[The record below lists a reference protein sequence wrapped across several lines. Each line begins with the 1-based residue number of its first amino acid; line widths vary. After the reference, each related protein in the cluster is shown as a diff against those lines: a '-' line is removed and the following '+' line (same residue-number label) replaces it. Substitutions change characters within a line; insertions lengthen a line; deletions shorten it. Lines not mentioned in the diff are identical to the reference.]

1 VSRFELALLLA
12 LAPWASPA
20 WAQELLML
28 GPGPE
33 ERTVQDCDVC
43 PRLVTLPN
51 GRLMSQG
58 PVKRGEFSVFAAE
71 TGFTQPEWGCKWQWP
86 HFKQDDSHPVVCVSY
101 KNAEAYAGWL
111 SNKTGQKY
119 RLPTVD
125 EVRYAAMAGQTGNYW
140 WGQSVGKNRAN
151 CTGCRSTYDGV
162 GTSPVGAFPKNPF
175 HLTDAVGNVW
185 IWTSDCV
192 KGDCSQRLLVGG
204 GWANP
209 PADLR
214 VTKTIWNGIEIPFNT
229 YGIRVVRDT
238 E

>member
-1 VSRFELALLLA
+1 
-12 LAPWASPA
+12 
-20 WAQELLML
+20 ML

-33 ERTVQDCDVC
+33 ERTVQDCDAC

-58 PVKRGEFSVFAAE
+58 PVTRGEFSVFAAE
-71 TGFTQPEWGCKWQWP
+71 TGFNQPEWGCKWQWP
-86 HFKQDDSHPVVCVSY
+86 HFKQEDSHPVVCVSY
-101 KNAEAYAGWL
+101 TNAEAYVGWL
-111 SNKTGQKY
+111 SDKTGQKY

-151 CTGCRSTYDGV
+151 CTGCRSPYDGV
-162 GTSPVGAFPKNPF
+162 GTSPVGTFPKNPF

-192 KGDCSQRLLVGG
+192 KGDCAQRLLVGG

-229 YGIRVVRDT
+229 YGIRVMRDT